1 MPQTPAVIM
10 HTIKGQLSLSNALF
24 WRVAI
29 ILTADDDDGGSA
41 LEAVQFGY
49 TESATHF
56 NLIYLTG
63 ENDSSVFPG
72 M

>member
-1 MPQTPAVIM
+1 MI
-10 HTIKGQLSLSNALF
+10 
-24 WRVAI
+24 AI
-29 ILTADDDDGGSA
+29 QNSSTTDDSI

-49 TESATHF
+49 TESDTHF
-56 NLIYLTG
+56 NLTYLTG

>member
-1 MPQTPAVIM
+1 MIPF
-10 HTIKGQLSLSNALF
+10 NC
-24 WRVAI
+24 
-29 ILTADDDDGGSA
+29 ADNTDGGNV

-49 TESATHF
+49 TESDTHF
-56 NLIYLTG
+56 NLTYLTG